1 MDYIYLL
8 VGVVCAGLGGELFVR
23 GSVGLATW
31 ARIPA
36 GIVGAT
42 VAAFATSSPELSVSV
57 QSALAGKPEIALG
70 DALGSNVVNIALIL
84 AGALMISSIQSTRS
98 SVRRDF
104 PVAFL
109 VPIFTGILF
118 LDGQLSRWDGAI
130 LLLVFIAWLAAT
142 LLEAQKHRKATAG
155 ETSTEPLT
163 KILLSCL
170 AGLVLLVLAGN
181 FIVSGARGIAL
192 SFGISEFVIGA
203 TVVAVGTSIPELATT
218 WIAKLRG
225 HDEMGVGTV
234 LGSNIFNGLFIVSIA
249 AILRPIEVEWN
260 KIAVVLAFG
269 VLTLIP
275 LFPSSSGSLGRGRGL
290 ILLAL
295 YIAYLF
301 VVLQGPPES
310 HP

>member
-1 MDYIYLL
+1 M
-8 VGVVCAGLGGELFVR
+8 
-23 GSVGLATW
+23 
-31 ARIPA
+31 
-36 GIVGAT
+36 
-42 VAAFATSSPELSVSV
+42 
-57 QSALAGKPEIALG
+57 
-70 DALGSNVVNIALIL
+70 
-84 AGALMISSIQSTRS
+84 
-98 SVRRDF
+98 
-104 PVAFL
+104 
-109 VPIFTGILF
+109 
-118 LDGQLSRWDGAI
+118 
-130 LLLVFIAWLAAT
+130 
-142 LLEAQKHRKATAG
+142 
-155 ETSTEPLT
+155 
-163 KILLSCL
+163 
-170 AGLVLLVLAGN
+170 
-181 FIVSGARGIAL
+181 
-192 SFGISEFVIGA
+192 
-203 TVVAVGTSIPELATT
+203 GTSIPELATT

-301 VVLQGPPES
+301 VVLQGPAET